1 MYDMQIYFMFI
12 GLADFYPVFFYNS
25 NALNRGNDCEVKRQ

>member
-12 GLADFYPVFFYNS
+12 GLADFYPVFLYNFDVLNPG
-25 NALNRGNDCEVKRQ
+25 NA